1 MISGVLK
8 LTNICLDYEYSIWFS
23 TLVIII
29 ILNFKIVL
37 RSKTEFCNNSTIY
50 HFIGESN
57 VVWTHNDETNK
68 ESVVFAGDIKIRKD
82 LRIKLIDGT
91 SLYIKEATRAYAG
104 NTLYFSNQGNIIYSG
119 NYKISTFQKGWW
131 LKWFLNSFPGKYR
144 CEVEW
149 SNDKK
154 PLQIIH
160 TLKVLVAPTVRFIPS
175 TLGSSSSIGYIK
187 TGKLHCLALVPYC
200 AFWFSIIKSRA
211 PNW

>member
-1 MISGVLK
+1 M
-8 LTNICLDYEYSIWFS
+8 
-23 TLVIII
+23 III

-104 NTLYFSNQGNIIYSG
+104 NTLYFSNQGNIIYKYFTKG
-119 NYKISTFQKGWW
+119 LMTKMIFKFIS
-131 LKWFLNSFPGKYR
+131 R
-144 CEVEW
+144 
-149 SNDKK
+149 
-154 PLQIIH
+154 
-160 TLKVLVAPTVRFIPS
+160 
-175 TLGSSSSIGYIK
+175 
-187 TGKLHCLALVPYC
+187 
-200 AFWFSIIKSRA
+200 
-211 PNW
+211 